1 MYKVI
6 SRQLEAMPSGYMC
19 IQEFSP
25 AYIELLGRH
34 PLQAE
39 LNIVKLEK
47 ERAESCVEEPDYW
60 FKPFSLTYL
69 TFPNIAIPHAVSTR
83 QGGVSSGAYSGLNI
97 GFTTE
102 DNPEDVEEN
111 RRRFYYAS
119 GVPLAAVLAMVHGIE
134 VVKVD
139 GPVNSLT
146 LGDAC
151 ITDKIGQPMM
161 ITTADCVPVILYD
174 PVNKAVG
181 VAHAGWRGTV
191 ERIASVT
198 VESMTRQ
205 FGSRP
210 EDIQAGIG
218 PSIGPCC
225 FEVGQD
231 VAQQFANSFAGS
243 PYGEDINLFGRKN
256 GDIGCRV
263 DLWLANLAALHE
275 AGVKAENICLS
286 NVCSVCQDSLCFS
299 YRRDKRVTGRMA
311 SAVVLS

>member
-6 SRQLEAMPSGYMC
+6 SRHIESMPSRYMC
-19 IQEFSP
+19 INEFSP
-25 AYIELLGRH
+25 AYIDLLGRR
-34 PLQAE
+34 PLQAN
-39 LNIVKLEK
+39 LNIVKMEK
-47 ERAESCVEEPDYW
+47 ERSETCDGEPEHW
-60 FKPFSLTYL
+60 FDPFDLTYL
-69 TFPNIAIPHAVSTR
+69 TFPNINIPHAVSTR
-83 QGGVSSGAYSGLNI
+83 QGGVSSGAYCGLNI

-102 DNPEDVEEN
+102 DNPDDVEEN
-111 RRRFYYAS
+111 RRRFHYAS
-119 GVPLAAVLAMVHGIE
+119 GVPLSAVLAMVHGIE

-151 ITDKIGQPMM
+151 ITDKKGQPMM
-161 ITTADCVPVILYD
+161 ITTADCVPVVLYD
-174 PVNKAVG
+174 PVHRAVG
-181 VAHAGWRGTV
+181 LAHAGWRGTV

-198 VESMTRQ
+198 VKSMASY

-231 VAQQFANSFAGS
+231 VAQQFADSFADS
-243 PYGEDINLFGRKN
+243 PYRKDINLFGRRN
-256 GDIGCRV
+256 EDIGCRV

-275 AGVKAENICLS
+275 AGIKAENICLS

-311 SAVVLS
+311 SAVILP